1 MEKIMI
7 DWTISVGNL
16 IQVAALLVVGIGA
29 FFAVRSDIRIL
40 RHDLKTVR
48 EKQDVMGATMNH
60 VSATLTTV
68 AVQDERISQLAKQ
81 VDEMRHGQGFVNPMR
96 S

>member
-1 MEKIMI
+1 MI
-7 DWTISVGNL
+7 DWTVSVGNML
-16 IQVAALLVVGIGA
+16 QVAAFLVVGVGA
-29 FFAVRSDIRIL
+29 FFAVRSDIRVL
-40 RHDLKTVR
+40 RHDLKNVQQQ
-48 EKQDVMGATMNH
+48 QDALSDTMNH

-68 AVQDERISQLAKQ
+68 AVQDERISQLSRQ